1 MLAPVRMRLLD
12 PVLVRPMAPPPLPV
26 VSAMLLLTVNA
37 EAASKPI
44 AEPAA
49 KPPVLLPFAPPRF
62 VRRVVTSL
70 VPNWPVPLTLS
81 MSVPPLAT
89 LIFDAVQLAVEL
101 LKSEVVVANC
111 KVPALM
117 LILPVFVLVPLR
129 VRADVALF
137 CVMFVTFEPTP
148 PLIVTLPVPLPELV
162 IVPMLL
168 AEAVEIVMPLAV
180 ELSLLMTRLPVPVMP
195 PVTER
200 FAVLPL

>member
-1 MLAPVRMRLLD
+1 MLAPVRVRVLE
-12 PVLVRPMAPPPLPV
+12 PALVRPIAPPPVPV
-26 VSAMLLLTVNA
+26 VSAMLLPTVKA

-49 KPPVLLPFAPPRF
+49 KPPELPPFAPPRF

-70 VPNWPVPLTLS
+70 VLNWPVPLTLS

-148 PLIVTLPVPLPELV
+148 PLIETLPVPLPKFV
-162 IVPMLL
+162 IVPVLL

>member
-1 MLAPVRMRLLD
+1 ME
-12 PVLVRPMAPPPLPV
+12 PPPLPV

-49 KPPVLLPFAPPRF
+49 KPPELPPFAPPRF

-89 LIFDAVQLAVEL
+89 LIFDAVQFAVEL

-117 LILPVFVLVPLR
+117 LILPLFVLVPLR

-137 CVMFVTFEPTP
+137 CVMFVTFDPTP

-162 IVPMLL
+162 IVPVLL
-168 AEAVEIVMPLAV
+168 AEAVEIVMPLEV
-180 ELSLLMTRLPVPVMP
+180 LPSFLRVRLPVPVMP
-195 PVTER
+195 LETVKVP
-200 FAVLPL
+200 F